1 MISVMELAFKTVV
14 FDSPNSE
21 LANIYVKIGVSYI
34 WSVTDC
40 HCCLSYSQ
48 HVPQVFQPI
57 PVAYVLTNQYTLYY
71 QSDNFNCS
79 FSQMFGS

>member
-1 MISVMELAFKTVV
+1 LTHQTVKLAK
-14 FDSPNSE
+14 
-21 LANIYVKIGVSYI
+21 IYVKVGVSYI

-40 HCCLSYSQ
+40 NCCLSYSRR
-48 HVPQVFQPI
+48 VPQVFHPI

-71 QSDNFNCS
+71 QSDDFNCS